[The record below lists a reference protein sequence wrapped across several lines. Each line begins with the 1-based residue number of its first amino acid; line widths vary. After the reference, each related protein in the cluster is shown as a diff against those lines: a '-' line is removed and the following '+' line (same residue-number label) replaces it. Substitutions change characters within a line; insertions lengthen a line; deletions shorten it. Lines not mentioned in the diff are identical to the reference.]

1 MAHYRFVADSVFL
14 YLRSLMLLLKGTY
27 LGLSTIVVNQI
38 VKLKRY
44 VQHTKADN
52 QLKIDILVISVCSF
66 YFEQSLNSA

>member
-1 MAHYRFVADSVFL
+1 MAHYRFVVDSVFL
-14 YLRSLMLLLKGTY
+14 YLRSLMPLLKGTY

-66 YFEQSLNSA
+66 YFEQSLNYA

>member
-14 YLRSLMLLLKGTY
+14 YLRSLMPLLKGTY

-44 VQHTKADN
+44 VQHAKADN

-66 YFEQSLNSA
+66 YFEQSLNYA

>member
-1 MAHYRFVADSVFL
+1 MP
-14 YLRSLMLLLKGTY
+14 LLKGTY

-52 QLKIDILVISVCSF
+52 QLKIDILLISVCSF
-66 YFEQSLNSA
+66 YFEQSLNYA

>member
-14 YLRSLMLLLKGTY
+14 YLRSLMPLLKGTY

-44 VQHTKADN
+44 VQHTKVDN

-66 YFEQSLNSA
+66 YFEQSLNYA

>member
-14 YLRSLMLLLKGTY
+14 YLRSLMPLLKGTY

>member
-1 MAHYRFVADSVFL
+1 MAHYRFIADSVFL